1 MPGIPETGSGEAGLG
16 KGSSQA
22 KVRFETKSS
31 SSLTPNGNPGIE
43 ITLQCLSPPGTQEL
57 GSPIPADT
65 LTDRQFTGIWGWGTS
80 VPGTATVCT

>member
-1 MPGIPETGSGEAGLG
+1 MPGIPETESGEAGLG

-22 KVRFETKSS
+22 KVRFETKSG
-31 SSLTPNGNPGIE
+31 SSLTPNGSSGIE
-43 ITLQCLSPPGTQEL
+43 ITLQSLSAPETQGL

-65 LTDRQFTGIWGWGTS
+65 LTDRWFTGIWGWGTS

>member
-1 MPGIPETGSGEAGLG
+1 MPGIPETESGEAGLG

-22 KVRFETKSS
+22 KVRFETKSG
-31 SSLTPNGNPGIE
+31 SSLTPNGSSGIE
-43 ITLQCLSPPGTQEL
+43 ITLQSLSAPETQGL

-65 LTDRQFTGIWGWGTS
+65 LTDRRFTGIWGWRTS

>member
-1 MPGIPETGSGEAGLG
+1 MPGIPKTKSGEAGLG

-22 KVRFETKSS
+22 KVRLEMKSGS
-31 SSLTPNGNPGIE
+31 NLTPNGSSGIE
-43 ITLQCLSPPGTQEL
+43 IMLQSLSPAETQGL
-57 GSPIPADT
+57 SSPIPADT

>member
-22 KVRFETKSS
+22 KVRFETKSG

-43 ITLQCLSPPGTQEL
+43 ITLQSLSPPETQEL
-57 GSPIPADT
+57 GSPIPAVT
-65 LTDRQFTGIWGWGTS
+65 LTDRRFTGIWGWGTS